1 MSRQPIQ
8 VHVYLFRKSHIGYEY
23 AIFQRS
29 DLTVCWQGICGGLED
44 DETIIE
50 GARREIREES
60 GIAEPFSLY
69 RLKTTSF
76 LPADIFSEKAQKI
89 WGDEIIV
96 IPMYYFAME
105 YDGEIAL
112 SDEHLQFKWMSY
124 QDAQD
129 VIYFDDQKTAL
140 YELNE
145 LLLRDMIDKTRID

>member
-1 MSRQPIQ
+1 MQRQPIQ
-8 VHVYLFRKSHIGYEY
+8 VHVYLFRKTNNGYEY

-44 DETIIE
+44 KETIIE

-60 GIAEPFSLY
+60 GITKAFPLY
-69 RLKTTSF
+69 KLDTTSY
-76 LPADIFSEKAQKI
+76 LPDVIISKSEREH
-89 WGDEIIV
+89 WNDDVIV

-105 YDGEIAL
+105 YDGEIVL
-112 SDEHLQFKWMSY
+112 SDEHLQFKWMCY
-124 QDAQD
+124 QDASD
-129 VIYFDDQKTAL
+129 LIYFDDQKTAL